1 MDWSTV
7 LPYLVLVLVA
17 IRESLLLIAGLGA
30 KRRGDNTVGG
40 QSLEAWKL
48 NGKQMINE
56 CLDEKFKLYEVRDR
70 RKR

>member
-1 MDWSTV
+1 MDWSTL

-30 KRRGDNTVGG
+30 KRRTDNTAGG
-40 QSLEAWKL
+40 QSLAEWRL
-48 NGKQMINE
+48 HGKQMINE
-56 CLDEKFKLYEVRDR
+56 CLDEKFQLYEVRDR